1 MFLEERVQRKITYLW
16 FSWESWCLCICITC
30 GCRFITNKAF
40 KQKNVSFQ
48 NLIRKKRVI
57 YFNLVYLYGS
67 WSQQSNY
74 ETLCSRKHVLTL
86 SKNNNNIKKNQNTN
100 GKCSGYPSTDPL
112 QQVPQMR
119 YSNSASPFCGL
130 LYFTFKMPGYTSITD
145 CMERKLI

>member
-86 SKNNNNIKKNQNTN
+86 SKNNNNIKKIKIQMGSAVAILAPTPCSRFLKWDIQILLPLSVDYSILHL
-100 GKCSGYPSTDPL
+100 KCLAT
-112 QQVPQMR
+112 Q
-119 YSNSASPFCGL
+119 A
-130 LYFTFKMPGYTSITD
+130 
-145 CMERKLI
+145 